1 MKIRLYTDDEIKKLK
16 QCIFIKDVKYKRE
29 LEYDPLFKL
38 WTIMMKHDFPELS
51 AREIFSRGGLD
62 TTILNKKLPQRR
74 IKEWEDN
81 YKKFGI
87 RYFLPEN
94 ERYKSITYTKDNKL
108 YYDSFKIQLMDFVLN
123 RLKEINIE
131 ENR

>member
-1 MKIRLYTDDEIKKLK
+1 MKIRIYTDEEIKTLK
-16 QCIFIKDVKYKRE
+16 QNMFVRDVLRKRE
-29 LEYDPLFKL
+29 ICYDPLFKL